1 MGTNLGRPRRR
12 VRSITRVD
20 AHGTVKMPDR
30 VRALLTLLGWDE
42 RKPVEIRMAAGK
54 VIITQR
60 GNPDQ

>member
-12 VRSITRVD
+12 VRNMTRVD

-30 VRALLTLLGWDE
+30 VRALLTLLGWVE

-54 VIITQR
+54 VVITQR
-60 GNPDQ
+60 GGPDQ